1 MRERGVLA
9 AEIEVQVP
17 FHDVDLA
24 QVVWHGHY
32 LKYFENARWAL
43 MDQLDCGLEAMIGS
57 GFGWPVVDLKVRY
70 LRFSRYG
77 HRLRV
82 RAALVDWENRL
93 TIVYLVTDAATG
105 ERVARAQ
112 TRQVAVDGATGVLQL
127 TSPPAFVARIEAALV
142 RAGVSLSPLAPSDQL
157 GRT

>member
-1 MRERGVLA
+1 MREKGVLA
-9 AEIEVQVP
+9 VEIEVEVP

-32 LKYFENARWAL
+32 LKYLENARWAL
-43 MDQLDCGLEAMIGS
+43 MDRLDCGLEAMIGS
-57 GFGWPVVDLKVRY
+57 GFGWPVVDLEVRY

-77 HRLRV
+77 DRLRV

-93 TIVYLVTDAATG
+93 TIVYLVTDTVTG

-112 TRQVAVDGATGVLQL
+112 TRQVAVDGTTGTLQL
-127 TSPPAFVARIEAALV
+127 TSPPEFVARIGAALA
-142 RAGVSLSPLAPSDQL
+142 RAGVNPLPVASGGQP
-157 GRT
+157 GYK